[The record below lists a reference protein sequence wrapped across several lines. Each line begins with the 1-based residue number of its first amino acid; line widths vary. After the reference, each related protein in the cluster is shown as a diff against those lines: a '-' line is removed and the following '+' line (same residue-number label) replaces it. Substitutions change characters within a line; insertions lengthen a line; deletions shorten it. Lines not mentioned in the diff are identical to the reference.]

1 MAFVQDLEFYKE
13 MVILLSFDKDVPTDP
28 SWFSLELPFTIKQ
41 APCSV
46 SLSLKSLVGLYQN
59 PLALFLFSNSYVA
72 EVSESSRL
80 KEPWMS
86 LLSKS
91 KCTQFLYSSSTL
103 ISLLQPKMAALWGKW
118 QGGKKKMQQTVSEN
132 QMENAFSFGMWSI
145 LHIHILLLLLSD
157 FLTWRNLRWFFFLQ
171 RFCVF
176 VFLNKSIWCGNIKH
190 LAASMSYCWPYFFA

>member
-86 LLSKS
+86 LLSIS

-103 ISLLQPKMAALWGKW
+103 VSLLQPQMAALWGKW
-118 QGGKKKMQQTVSEN
+118 QGGKK
-132 QMENAFSFGMWSI
+132 NAANSLWK
-145 LHIHILLLLLSD
+145 
-157 FLTWRNLRWFFFLQ
+157 
-171 RFCVF
+171 
-176 VFLNKSIWCGNIKH
+176 LNGKCFQFQDVINTTYAYF
-190 LAASMSYCWPYFFA
+190 AASFVWLSYLKKFKMILFSAKILYVCFS

>member
-13 MVILLSFDKDVPTDP
+13 MEILLSFDKDVLIDP
-28 SWFSLELPFTIKQ
+28 SWFSVEQPFTIKQ

-91 KCTQFLYSSSTL
+91 KCTQFLYSPSTL
-103 ISLLQPKMAALWGKW
+103 VSLLQPKMAAVQGKW
-118 QGGKKKMQQTVSEN
+118 QGKRKKKKKSNKQSLKIKWKTLSVSGCDTYCIYIFCFICLTFLPEKKIK
-132 QMENAFSFGMWSI
+132 MI
-145 LHIHILLLLLSD
+145 LFPARILFVCF
-157 FLTWRNLRWFFFLQ
+157 FLTRPSD
-171 RFCVF
+171 VEIS
-176 VFLNKSIWCGNIKH
+176 SI
-190 LAASMSYCWPYFFA
+190 

>member
-13 MVILLSFDKDVPTDP
+13 MEILLSFDKDVLTDL
-28 SWFSLELPFTIKQ
+28 SWFSVEQPFTIKQ

-91 KCTQFLYSSSTL
+91 KCTQFLYSPSTL
-103 ISLLQPKMAALWGKW
+103 VSLLQPKMAAVQGKW
-118 QGGKKKMQQTVSEN
+118 QGKKKKCNKQSLKIKWKILSVSGCETYCIYI
-132 QMENAFSFGMWSI
+132 FCFFFC
-145 LHIHILLLLLSD
+145 LT
-157 FLTWRNLRWFFFLQ
+157 FLPEKKLRWFFFLQ
-171 RFCVF
+171 GFCLF
-176 VFLNKSIWCGNIKH
+176 VFS
-190 LAASMSYCWPYFFA
+190 

>member
-1 MAFVQDLEFYKE
+1 MTFVQDLEFYKE
-13 MVILLSFDKDVPTDP
+13 MEILLSFDKDVLIDP
-28 SWFSLELPFTIKQ
+28 SWFSVEQPFTIKQ

-91 KCTQFLYSSSTL
+91 KCTQFLYSPSTL
-103 ISLLQPKMAALWGKW
+103 VSLLQPKMAAVQGKW
-118 QGGKKKMQQTVSEN
+118 QGKKKKKRKATNSLWKSNGKHFQFQDVIHT
-132 QMENAFSFGMWSI
+132 AYTYFASFVW
-145 LHIHILLLLLSD
+145 LSY
-157 FLTWRNLRWFFFLQ
+157 LKKN
-171 RFCVF
+171 
-176 VFLNKSIWCGNIKH
+176 
-190 LAASMSYCWPYFFA
+190 